1 MLSRRLKLS
10 KKSKADKVKIDHLY
24 ALKTIEETHA
34 AGGKVLSF
42 LSYCGGLPAAE
53 CSDNPLGYKV
63 HRSLLLYIS
72 PDPFFNFLKSSLGHQ
87 GVSF

>member
-1 MLSRRLKLS
+1 MLSRHLKLS

-24 ALKTIEETHA
+24 AIKTIEETHA

-53 CSDNPLGYKV
+53 CSDNPLGYKA
-63 HRSLLLYIS
+63 RCSPLLYIS
-72 PDPFFNFLKSSLGHQ
+72 LDPFFNF
-87 GVSF
+87 